1 MKRIY
6 SIDFVRGIVMIIMA
20 LDHVRDL
27 MHVDSIAQSP
37 TDLATTTPL
46 LFFTRWITY
55 LCAPIFVFLAG
66 TSAFIVVE
74 KRNNIRKSRQFLVK
88 RGIWLIL
95 LEFTLVNFGLFFDS
109 GFHTILFEV
118 IATIGIS
125 FIVLS
130 LLLRLSPETI
140 GAIGLSIL
148 LLHDLFPLLA
158 FEKDSSIK
166 AILSP
171 LFTLTVTPIGTS
183 RVFVMAY
190 PPIPWLGILL
200 VGFAGGKFFT
210 LPEERRNH
218 LFLTIGAV
226 CVMLFIGL
234 RWLNAYGD
242 PAPWSAQPTGIYT
255 FLSFINITKYPPSLL
270 FCLITLGSMFL
281 LLGGLAQKRNQLT
294 DIISTYGRVPLFY
307 FVIHFYLIHT
317 LLLAILFMQGF
328 HWSDLNFAV
337 GSFGRL
343 KEVKS
348 GISLGA
354 VYLVWLGILALL
366 YKPCKWFGHYKAVHK
381 FWWLSYL

>member
-1 MKRIY
+1 
-6 SIDFVRGIVMIIMA
+6 MIIMA

-37 TDLATTTPL
+37 TNLATTTPL

-74 KRNNIRKSRQFLVK
+74 KRNNMGQSREFLMK
-88 RGIWLIL
+88 RGLWLVL
-95 LEFTLVNFGLFFDS
+95 LEFTLVNLGLFFDL
-109 GFHTILFEV
+109 GFHTLLFEV
-118 IATIGIS
+118 VATIGVG

-130 LLLRLSPETI
+130 LLLNLSLVAI
-140 GAIGLSIL
+140 GTIGLSIL
-148 LLHDLFPLLA
+148 LLHDLFPLIP
-158 FEKDSSIK
+158 FEKDS
-166 AILSP
+166 AAQLALSP
-171 LFTLTVTPIGTS
+171 FFNLTVNSIGSS

-200 VGFAGGKFFT
+200 AGFAGGKFFT
-210 LPEERRNH
+210 LTEKSRIR
-218 LFLTIGAV
+218 LFLKIGFG
-226 CVMLFIGL
+226 CMLLFIGL

-242 PAPWSAQPTGIYT
+242 PAPWLAQPTIMYT
-255 FLSFINITKYPPSLL
+255 FLSFMNITKYPPSLL
-270 FCLITLGSMFL
+270 FCLITLGCMFI
-281 LLGGLAQKRNQLT
+281 LLGTAGQQRNRLT

-307 FVIHFYLIHT
+307 FVVHFYLIHT
-317 LLLAILFMQGF
+317 VLVAILLIQGS
-328 HWSDLNFAV
+328 HWSDLDFAS

-343 KEVKS
+343 KEVSS

-354 VYLVWLGILALL
+354 VYIVWLSVVAMM
-366 YKPCKWFGHYKAVHK
+366 YKPCQWFSRYKANHK